1 MSSPLISPDQSSLPL
16 PDQGGQV
23 GPQQDVQGQGGA
35 PAGPQKP
42 SLFRGILAGALAGL
56 AGSSGATSFGGGLGG
71 GVQGAQRQEAQQQA
85 QADQKAQQDQ
95 QATLDKQKLD
105 AENQERQARMA
116 NMQLNNRMLSQK
128 LHELDPQDPA
138 FVQAQVGKLADEG
151 DAGLKA
157 GALLKTPEFKSAA
170 EAEDYIHQ
178 NHIDQGNYQVRAIP
192 FHNDKGQ
199 LVYGG
204 LEYDNSPSTSD
215 TKVSYQGPDGK
226 TSDVTIPAGTPKNK
240 IAEFQTAA
248 ALQGVNAQFKTAQQ
262 KAAKNQ
268 EDVDAQAQSLV
279 DGKLA
284 PSQLSKRSSTY
295 GATLARA
302 DQLAKA
308 QGKPGFDAVAAETQF
323 QSGKALN
330 KDITSGP
337 TAINLQA
344 INTARN
350 HMETFK
356 SLAHALNNGDI
367 QAVNKLANEFAS
379 ATGSSAPTSFELA
392 KAAFSGEVGKS
403 FAGAN
408 VSLADREELA
418 KQISTASSPKQLAAA
433 ADTADELLAGKQRAI
448 KQRVD
453 KAKEG
458 KGDFGNDDKKDPF
471 AAFGGKG
478 R

>member
-23 GPQQDVQGQGGA
+23 GPQQDIQGQGGA
-35 PAGPQKP
+35 AGPQKP

-138 FVQAQVGKLADEG
+138 FVRAQVGKLADEG

-268 EDVDAQAQSLV
+268 EDVDSQAQLLV

-284 PSQLSKRSSTY
+284 PSQLSKRSNTY
-295 GATLARA
+295 SATIARA

-330 KDITSGP
+330 KDFTSGP
-337 TAINLQA
+337 AAKSITAFNAASGHLEHLDSLVDALGNGQTKLLNELGNRYSKEFGGTAITN
-344 INTARN
+344 
-350 HMETFK
+350 F
-356 SLAHALNNGDI
+356 D
-367 QAVNKLANEFAS
+367 AVREAVA
-379 ATGSSAPTSFELA
+379 
-392 KAAFSGEVGKS
+392 GEVSKTFTGNVATEAEIHSIK
-403 FAGAN
+403 GAIDSAQSPEQLRGAISQFR
-408 VSLADREELA
+408 SLLGS
-418 KQISTASSPKQLAAA
+418 KK
-433 ADTADELLAGKQRAI
+433 
-448 KQRVD
+448 
-453 KAKEG
+453 KALQDQYNSGKEG
-458 KGDFGNDDKKDPF
+458 KPAFDTGGNSKTKADPL
-471 AAFGGKG
+471 GL

>member
-1 MSSPLISPDQSSLPL
+1 MSSPLIFPDQSSLPL
-16 PDQGGQV
+16 PDQGGQII
-23 GPQQDVQGQGGA
+23 PQQQVQGQGQGA
-35 PAGPQKP
+35 APPQKP

-71 GVQGAQRQEAQQQA
+71 GVRGAQQQEAQQAQQA
-85 QADQKAQQDQ
+85 QDQAAQQQ
-95 QATLDKQKLD
+95 QAQQNQQKQD
-105 AENQERQARMA
+105 IANQESQARLA
-116 NMQLNNRMLSQK
+116 NMQLNNRQLSQK
-128 LHELDPQDPA
+128 LHELDPHDPA
-138 FVQAQVGKLADEG
+138 FVQKQVGELADQG

-170 EAEDYIHQ
+170 EAEQYVHD

-192 FHNDKGQ
+192 FHNAKGE

-204 LEYDNSPSTSD
+204 IEYDNSPSTAD
-215 TKVSYQGPDGK
+215 TKVSYTGPDGK

-284 PSQLSKRSSTY
+284 PSQLSKRSQTY

-344 INTARN
+344 ISTARN
-350 HMETFK
+350 HMATFK
-356 SLAHALNNGDI
+356 KLAGALGNGDVQALNSAK
-367 QAVNKLANEFAS
+367 QEFVS
-379 ATGSSAPTSFELA
+379 QFGGSAPTSFELA

-403 FAGAN
+403 FAGTN
-408 VSLADREELA
+408 VTQGDRDEL
-418 KQISTASSPKQLAAA
+418 KEQISKASSPQQLMDAAN
-433 ADTADELLAGKQRAI
+433 TADELLAGKQHAI

-453 KAKEG
+453 KAQQG
-458 KGDFGNDDKKDPF
+458 KADYGNNEDPF
-471 AAFGGKG
+471 VKFGGKG